1 MSLPALLR
9 FIYNHGSGQV
19 ITRGKKIFFNRGVSL
34 LDIDYHIE
42 QVRFRVRNDVYN
54 NHYTVTVSK
63 FLQPE
68 QVSVRCQCPYNLGEI
83 CRHEVAAL
91 MHLNDLVQSGFFEN
105 TQVRYSQQHTVVR
118 MRDIN
123 LTLLRM
129 FTSEEMMEKAT
140 SLARRKS
147 VEIVSAKN
155 EKVIARVQTE
165 EAVQEVVIVQNED
178 RYFDTS
184 CACTETAHPVCIHKL
199 TVFVYL
205 HDAEGPHYF
214 RGLQNWDEQ
223 KNKLLRLYG
232 YSLNDDLNGKFEF
245 VYQDGKPFLRV
256 LDPSIKKVTAG
267 PVPVP
272 VSSAPEPDSQ
282 QEEEE
287 EQRSM
292 GLVLEAASDWYPHC
306 AIQLVLGDTNEQRT
320 GFQSGIERV
329 DLQKYLNVDAFEPHE
344 REWIATARKADP
356 MELVKYLKKSLP
368 FGDFIGDYHT
378 VLKDKPDPELFHPIW
393 EYLLPKYKSLAQQ
406 SRDSGMRFLHLPGK
420 PFTAKGLK
428 PVRFAVEP
436 AVPFLRVSKQGKKFR
451 VLLRWQQDAEAEIQE
466 SFKLLNSAMVL
477 SEDTLYLVDSIEQI
491 AIVDLF
497 GPDGKM
503 EIEAADWPVF
513 LQEKLVPW
521 KKHLQI
527 DFPESIVKV
536 LEEVPLRFRLYLYEQ
551 GESLHLKPAFVYGKT
566 EARMGDAVELIEA
579 RDGNVEIIRRDTV
592 RETEFCNM
600 LQALHENMLYSMRE
614 KHFYIHSKNVLKSS
628 WTPNFTARMQEW
640 DVELLGY
647 DNLKNLRIN
656 THVPE
661 ARISISSNIDWFETT
676 LNIAFGN
683 QTVTIAD
690 VKKALARKENFV
702 KLPDGTIGILPEQML
717 QKFTL
722 LTKMGEV
729 DGNKLKVKKIHFSI
743 LDELL
748 TEVDEES
755 LQEEL
760 ESKKETLDRII
771 DNDYTNIQ
779 APEQLKAILRPYQ
792 LAGFQWLMF
801 LKEAGWG
808 GILAD
813 DMGLGKTVQ
822 TLSWLYHYKSQ
833 YPQARFLVVCPTTL
847 TYNWEKEIQK
857 FTPDMRALIHHGPK
871 RASSPAAFADV
882 DVIITSY
889 GTIRSDIKM
898 FAEMEFDYVVLDE
911 SQAIKNPKS
920 LATKAVSLLKAKYRL
935 ALSGT
940 PIQNNTFD
948 LYAQMNFL
956 NPGMLGSRDFFMNE
970 FAVPIDK
977 FQEKDAKEQLRKLV
991 YPFMLRRTKDQVA
1004 QDLPEK
1010 TETVLYCE
1018 MGKEQR
1024 RIYEAYRSSYQ
1035 SKILG
1040 MIDEQGMQKSQFHIL
1055 QGLTRLRQ
1063 ICDSPAI
1070 INDAEKFENHSV
1082 KLDELTRE
1090 LVENTGNHKA
1100 LVFSQFLGMLGLIR
1114 ESLTAQGIP
1123 FVYFDGSTAS
1133 ADREKAIQQFQ
1144 ENEDCKVFL
1153 ISLKAGGVG
1162 LNLTAADYV
1171 YIVDPWWNP
1180 AVEQQAIDR
1189 THRIGQTKSVFAYR
1203 FICKD
1208 TIEEKMLL
1216 LQERKRLLA
1225 EDLITDDSAIM
1236 KRLTREDIAFL
1247 FS

>member
-105 TQVRYSQQHTVVR
+105 KQVRYSQQHTVVR

-129 FTSEEMMEKAT
+129 FTNEEMMDKAA
-140 SLARRKS
+140 SMARRKAAN
-147 VEIVSAKN
+147 ILSAKN
-155 EKVIARVQTE
+155 EKVIAKVITDDDE
-165 EAVQEVVIVQNED
+165 QEVVIVQNED

-184 CACTETAHPVCIHKL
+184 CGCDEHTYPVCIHKL
-199 TVFVYL
+199 AIFVQL
-205 HDAEGPHYF
+205 NEEHGPNYF

-232 YSLNDDLNGKFEF
+232 YSLNDDLSGKFEF
-245 VYQDGKPFLRV
+245 TYQDGKPFLRV
-256 LDPSIKKVTAG
+256 LDPSIRKVSAA
-267 PVPVP
+267 PVPV
-272 VSSAPEPDSQ
+272 ALPEPDP
-282 QEEEE
+282 EPEEE
-287 EQRSM
+287 EQRNI

-306 AIQLVLGDTNEQRT
+306 SVQLVLGDSDAERMGFT
-320 GFQSGIERV
+320 GPIERL
-329 DLQKYLNVDAFEPHE
+329 DLQKYLNIDAFDAHE

-356 MELVKYLKKSLP
+356 VELVKYLKKSLP
-368 FGDFIGDYHT
+368 FGDFIGDYHS

-393 EYLLPKYKSLAQQ
+393 EYLLPKYKSLALQ
-406 SRDSGMRFLHLPGK
+406 SRGSGMTFLHLPGK

-428 PVRFAVEP
+428 AVQFADEP
-436 AVPFLRVSKQGKKFR
+436 AVPFLRVTKQGKKFR
-451 VLLRWQQDAEAEIQE
+451 VQLCWQPDAEPEIQE
-466 SFKLLNSAMVL
+466 SFSVLNSAMVL
-477 SEDTLYLVDSIEQI
+477 SGNTLYIVDSIDQI
-491 AIVDLF
+491 AIVELF

-503 EIEAADWPVF
+503 EIDAAEWPEF

-521 KKHLQI
+521 KKSLTIQ
-527 DFPESIVKV
+527 FPESIVKV
-536 LEEVPLRFRLYLYEQ
+536 LEDVPVHFRLYLYEQ
-551 GESLHLKPAFVYGKT
+551 GESLHMRPAFLYGNI
-566 EARMGDAVELIEA
+566 EARMGESIDLIEA
-579 RDGNVEIIRRDTV
+579 RNGNVEIIRRDTV

-600 LQALHENMLYSMRE
+600 LQALHENMLFSMRE
-614 KHFYIHSKNVLKSS
+614 KQFYIHSKNVLKSS
-628 WTPNFTARMQEW
+628 WSPNFNAKMQEW

-647 DNLKNLRIN
+647 DNLKNLRVSR
-656 THVPE
+656 HAPE

-676 LNIAFGN
+676 LNIAFGD
-683 QTVTIAD
+683 QTVTISD
-690 VKKALARKENFV
+690 VKKALSRKENFV

-760 ESKKETLDRII
+760 EAKKETLDRII

-779 APEQLKAILRPYQ
+779 APEQLKSILRPYQ

-833 YPQARFLVVCPTTL
+833 HPNARFLVVCPTTL

-871 RASSPAAFADV
+871 RAATAAAFNEV

-920 LATKAVSLLKAKYRL
+920 LATKAVSLLNAKYRL

-1024 RIYEAYRSSYQ
+1024 KIYEAYRSSYQ

-1082 KLDELTRE
+1082 KLEELTRE

-1114 ESLTAQGIP
+1114 EALTAQNIP

-1236 KRLTREDIAFL
+1236 KRLTRDDIAFL

>member
-63 FLQPE
+63 FLQPD

-129 FTSEEMMEKAT
+129 FTSEEMMEQAT
-140 SLARRKS
+140 SLARRKAAT
-147 VEIVSAKN
+147 ILSAKN
-155 EKVIARVQTE
+155 EKVVAKVKTDGDE
-165 EAVQEVVIVQNED
+165 QEVVLVQNED

-184 CACTETAHPVCIHKL
+184 CGCNETAHPVCIHKL
-199 TVFVYL
+199 ALFVQL
-205 HDAEGPHYF
+205 NEEEGPHYF

-232 YSLNDDLNGKFEF
+232 YSLNDNLDGKFEF
-245 VYQDGKPFLRV
+245 TYQDGKPFLRV
-256 LDPSIKKVTAG
+256 LDPSIKKVGAA
-267 PVPVP
+267 PVPVAVP
-272 VSSAPEPDSQ
+272 ESVPEPEAD
-282 QEEEE
+282 
-287 EQRSM
+287 EQRAI
-292 GLVLEAASDWYPHC
+292 GLVLETASDWYPHC
-306 AIQLVLGDTNEQRT
+306 SIQLVLGEAAEGQT
-320 GFQSGIERV
+320 GFHGPIERL
-329 DLQKYLNVDAFEPHE
+329 DLQKYLNVDAFDPHE

-356 MELVKYLKKSLP
+356 IEIVKYLKKSLP
-368 FGDFIGDYHT
+368 FGDFIGDYHS

-393 EYLLPKYKSLAQQ
+393 EYLLPKYKSLAQ
-406 SRDSGMRFLHLPGK
+406 SGSGGMTFLHLLGK
-420 PFTAKGLK
+420 PFTAKGLR
-428 PVRFAVEP
+428 PITFASEP
-436 AVPFLRVSKQGKKFR
+436 AVPFLKVSKSGKKFK
-451 VLLRWQQDAEAEIQE
+451 VALCWQPDAPEDVQQQFEM
-466 SFKLLNSAMVL
+466 LNSAMVL
-477 SEDTLYLVDSIEQI
+477 SGDTLYLVDTIEQI
-491 AIVDLF
+491 SIVELF
-497 GPDGKM
+497 APDGKM
-503 EIEAADWPVF
+503 EIDAAEWPAF
-513 LQEKLVPW
+513 LEEKLVPW
-521 KKHLQI
+521 KKQLQI
-527 DFPESIVKV
+527 EFPEAIVKL
-536 LEEVPLRFRLYLYEQ
+536 LEDVPVQFRLYMYEQ
-551 GESLHLKPAFVYGKT
+551 GESLHLKPAFVYGNI

-579 RDGNVEIIRRDTV
+579 RNGNVEIIRRDTV

-600 LQALHENMLYSMRE
+600 LQALHENMLFSMRE
-614 KHFYIHSKNVLKSS
+614 KQFYIHSKNVLKSS
-628 WTPNFTARMQEW
+628 WSPNFNEKMQEW
-640 DVELLGY
+640 DVALFGY
-647 DNLKNLRIN
+647 DNLKNLKVNRN
-656 THVPE
+656 VPE

-676 LNIAFGN
+676 LNIAFGE

-760 ESKKETLDRII
+760 EAKKETLDRII

-779 APEQLKAILRPYQ
+779 APEQLKSILRPYQ

-833 YPQARFLVVCPTTL
+833 HPQARFLVVCPTTL

-871 RASSPAAFADV
+871 RASSPNAFRDI

-889 GTIRSDIKM
+889 GTIRSDIKL
-898 FAEMEFDYVVLDE
+898 FAEIEFDYVVLDE

-920 LATKAVSLLKAKYRL
+920 LATKAVSLLNAKYRL

-1024 RIYEAYRSSYQ
+1024 KIYEAYRSSYQ

-1070 INDAEKFENHSV
+1070 INDAEKFDNHSV
-1082 KLDELTRE
+1082 KLEELTRE

-1114 ESLTAQGIP
+1114 DALKAQNIP

-1144 ENEDCKVFL
+1144 ENEECKVFL